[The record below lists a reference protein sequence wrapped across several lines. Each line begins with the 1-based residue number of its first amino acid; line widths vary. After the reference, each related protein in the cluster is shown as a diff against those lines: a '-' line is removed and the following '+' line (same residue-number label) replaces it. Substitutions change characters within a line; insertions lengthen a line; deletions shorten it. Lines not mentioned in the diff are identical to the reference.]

1 MPYGGVPPL
10 LGGPRGAPPLGE
22 EGVPRGGFAGP
33 LDAEGGCWWLGE
45 VPRAAR
51 REGPPAAGEVEGLKL
66 PPGTNSEATACFY
79 GVGVVS
85 FSGVGR
91 LG

>member
-1 MPYGGVPPL
+1 MPYGGAPPL

-22 EGVPRGGFAGP
+22 EGVPRGGLAGP
-33 LDAEGGCWWLGE
+33 LLDAEGGCWWLGE
-45 VPRAAR
+45 APRAAS

-79 GVGVVS
+79 GV
-85 FSGVGR
+85 VGR